1 MSQTEPSFISDEVP
15 LFRQFTVGWITAIET
30 EYLAARQILDV
41 EYDSKKIR
49 LPTGDTNVYT
59 LGRVGEH
66 NVVIAT
72 LPPNMYG
79 TRSATAMANG
89 LQRNFP
95 MARVVLM
102 VGVGGGAPAQRDVR
116 LGDVVVGTRV
126 VPYDFVKEHPNHTE
140 FNGDILMSHS
150 TLLNGTRKV
159 QAAIMEDKLDLASV
173 ISARF
178 GKTER
183 IRDAFIRP
191 NDASDRLYRPEYR
204 HTDSCD
210 CLNKRPRD
218 LDMVL
223 SRSDRKSYDKLQ
235 VHFGNIGSADKVIK
249 DAIKR
254 DKMTLEHQILCF
266 EMESAGI
273 LPLFRCLLPIRGICD
288 YSDSHKTKQWQGYAA
303 ACAAAYAKCLLDSI
317 PPADLDTEIPP
328 NADEMK
334 SYISLVVQMVKQVTS
349 TSSQF
354 ESGLEDVENA
364 MKEIK
369 ESITM
374 LMEMAKKNSDAIQ
387 QINTNQSK
395 DSTALIDAQE
405 SVKKIEERQNEMH
418 NTLAKMKEYIETQ
431 HAASPPE
438 NRSRWEDLYDE
449 ATKETSS
456 LKKATEITEGA
467 SQAVKETAKV
477 FKKVS
482 QVTKSS
488 DLEHVSSRLGTGGK
502 ILAIITNVGKMVSP
516 PPSKSSKT
524 PSRQPVS
531 SNARTGG
538 PGSSSR
544 PKPPPIDEFPPP
556 PTRCVTRR
564 TPQAPA
570 LAHPP
575 LPPRRPSDSR
585 LAQQLSCDAGED
597 SRVEE
602 LNHNAAA
609 QLSRGWIN
617 ITGPERRPPLPERPQ
632 RPSTSTSQTL
642 DDPRGRTSQS
652 ESAFLQQYRAAVANI
667 SRRHSP
673 ENMSTVSLNAPP
685 LPPRSSSPTRESR
698 SSTPRGR
705 SCISP
710 CPNNINVTRPQSSVS
725 F

>member
-1 MSQTEPSFISDEVP
+1 MSQTEPPCISDELP

-102 VGVGGGAPAQRDVR
+102 VGVGGGAPAQQDVR
-116 LGDVVVGTRV
+116 LGDLVVGTRV

-159 QAAIMEDKLDLASV
+159 QAAIMENKLDLASV

-191 NDASDRLYRPEYR
+191 SDASDRLYRPEYR

-210 CLNKRPRD
+210 CLNEQPRD
-218 LDMVL
+218 LDMLL

-254 DKMTLEHQILCF
+254 DRMTLEHNILCF

-334 SYISLVVQMVKQVTS
+334 NYISLVVQMVKQVTS
-349 TSSQF
+349 TSSRF
-354 ESGLEDVENA
+354 ESGLEDVEST

-374 LMEMAKKNSDAIQ
+374 LMEMAEKNSDAIQ
-387 QINTNQSK
+387 QIDTNQSK

-405 SVKKIEERQNEMH
+405 SVKKIEERQNEIH
-418 NTLAKMKEYIETQ
+418 NTLVKMKEYIETQ

-438 NRSRWEDLYDE
+438 NRERWENLHHE

-467 SQAVKETAKV
+467 SQAANKTAEV
-477 FKKVS
+477 FKQVG
-482 QVTKSS
+482 QVTNNHKF
-488 DLEHVSSRLGTGGK
+488 DGVSTRLGAGGQ
-502 ILAIITNVGKMVSP
+502 ILGIIGKLGKMVNLPS
-516 PPSKSSKT
+516 SKSSGT
-524 PSRQPVS
+524 PSRQPAS
-531 SNARTGG
+531 RTGG
-538 PGSSSR
+538 PESSPR
-544 PKPPPIDEFPPP
+544 PKPPPINNFPPP
-556 PTRCVTRR
+556 PARYVPIR
-564 TPQAPA
+564 TPQGPA
-570 LAHPP
+570 LARPP
-575 LPPRRPSDSR
+575 LPPRRPSDSHST
-585 LAQQLSCDAGED
+585 QQSSCDTDED
-597 SRVEE
+597 DRAEE
-602 LNHNAAA
+602 LPHHATA
-609 QLSRGWIN
+609 QLSRGWVT
-617 ITGPERRPPLPERPQ
+617 ITGPERRPPLPERSP
-632 RPSTSTSQTL
+632 RPSTSTNQTL
-642 DDPRGRTSQS
+642 DDPRGRPSQG
-652 ESAFLQQYRAAVANI
+652 ESTFRQQPNRAVVANI
-667 SRRHSP
+667 SPRPSP
-673 ENMSTVSLNAPP
+673 GNISTVRLNPPP
-685 LPPRSSSPTRESR
+685 LPPRSSTPTQESR
-698 SSTPRGR
+698 NSTPRGR
-705 SCISP
+705 STYIPLS
-710 CPNNINVTRPQSSVS
+710 PNNINVTRPQSSVW